1 MARFDRQV
9 QTAKRLIAK
18 NGQLVKWR
26 IVRDASPAN
35 PAQPWKPTN
44 PATPVEEDVTICFL
58 TVDKD
63 TYETASYMAGGEVP
77 MGAVMGLMGAVN
89 FEPSLKDVVIRDGKE
104 FRLENIDV
112 LSPNGQTI
120 LYTVV
125 FKG

>member
-1 MARFDRQV
+1 MAQFDRQV
-9 QTAKRLIAK
+9 QTALKLIAK
-18 NGQLVKWR
+18 NGQAVKWR
-26 IVRDASPAN
+26 VVRDGAPVDSS
-35 PAQPWKPTN
+35 QPWKPTQ
-44 PATPVEEDVTICFL
+44 PATPVEHDVTICFL

-63 TYETASYMAGGEVP
+63 TYETLSYTAGGEVP

-104 FRLENIDV
+104 LRLENIDV

-125 FKG
+125 VKG

>member
-1 MARFDRQV
+1 MAQFDRQV
-9 QTAKRLIAK
+9 QTALKLIAK
-18 NGQLVKWR
+18 NGQSVKWR
-26 IVRDASPAN
+26 VVRDGAPVDSS
-35 PAQPWKPTN
+35 QPWKPTQ
-44 PATPVEEDVTICFL
+44 PATPVEHDVTICFL

-63 TYETASYMAGGEVP
+63 TYETLSYMAGGEVP

-104 FRLENIDV
+104 LRLENIDV

>member
-1 MARFDRQV
+1 MARFDAQIK
-9 QTAKRLIAK
+9 TALRLIAK

-26 IVRDASPAN
+26 IVRDAAPIN

-63 TYETASYMAGGEVP
+63 TYETLSYMAGGEIP
-77 MGAVMGLMGAVN
+77 MGAVMGLMGAVS

-104 FRLENIDV
+104 LRLFNIEK
-112 LSPNGQTI
+112 LSPNGQAI
-120 LYTVV
+120 LYTTV
-125 FKG
+125 FK

>member
-9 QTAKRLIAK
+9 QTAKKLIAK

-26 IVRDASPAN
+26 IVRDAAPVDS
-35 PAQPWKPTN
+35 AQPWKPTN
-44 PATPVEEDVTICFL
+44 TATPVEHDVTICFL

-63 TYETASYMAGGEVP
+63 TYETLSYMEGGEVP

-104 FRLENIDV
+104 LRLFNVEELN
-112 LSPNGQTI
+112 PNGQTI
-120 LYTVV
+120 LYTMV
-125 FKG
+125 FR

>member
-9 QTAKRLIAK
+9 QTAKKLIAK

-26 IVRDASPAN
+26 VVRDGAPVDSS
-35 PAQPWKPTN
+35 QPWKPTQ
-44 PATPVEEDVTICFL
+44 PATPVEHDVTICFL

-63 TYETASYMAGGEVP
+63 TYETLSYMAGGEVP

-104 FRLENIDV
+104 LRLFNVEELN
-112 LSPNGQTI
+112 PNGQTI
-120 LYTVV
+120 LYTMV
-125 FKG
+125 FR

>member
-77 MGAVMGLMGAVN
+77 MGAVLGLMGAVS

-104 FRLENIDV
+104 LRLFNIEE
-112 LSPNGQTI
+112 LNPNGQTI
-120 LYTVV
+120 LYTMV
-125 FKG
+125 FK